1 MTAALGSMPRLA
13 AGTLAAL
20 LSDYTFRTVALGAA
34 IIGLMSGVVGCFSV
48 LRREALLADGASHA
62 ALPGVVAAY
71 LITGSKDAAVLL
83 AGAAASAVLA
93 AAATVLT
100 ARRTRIKFESALAV
114 AMSVFFGLGLALMS
128 YAQRLPGASKA
139 GLARFIYG
147 EASSIVMRDVC
158 ASAALALMLTALV
171 CVFFRQF
178 KLAAFDP
185 EYAASAGLRSGA
197 AGGALTAMTVAV
209 TVLGIQAVG
218 AVLMSA
224 LLIAPAVAAR
234 QWTRSLAGM
243 TALAAVFGAVS
254 GVAGTAYSSLRDGV
268 PTGPAIVVTASV
280 IAGVSLLAAP
290 GRGIAAKLVRRR
302 RLRRRV
308 LAANVSA
315 PEGFDRTPPD
325 ASTTTE
331 QSARPAAP
339 PDGEGSPNAP
349 QNERIIPAAPPDG
362 EKHAAASA
370 PDEDGKGGGSDA
382 GGA

>member
-1 MTAALGSMPRLA
+1 MTAALVSAPRLA

-20 LSDYTFRTVALGAA
+20 MSDYTFRTVALGAA

-71 LITGSKDAAVLL
+71 LITGSRDAAVLL

-158 ASAALALMLTALV
+158 ASAVLALMLTALV

-254 GVAGTAYSSLRDGV
+254 GVAGTAYSSLREGV

-308 LAANVSA
+308 LAADMSV
-315 PEGFDRTPPD
+315 PEGLGRTPPD
-325 ASTTTE
+325 VS
-331 QSARPAAP
+331 AAP
-339 PDGEGSPNAP
+339 EQGTHLVATPDGEG
-349 QNERIIPAAPPDG
+349 RPAATLDG
-362 EKHAAASA
+362 EGRAAASA
-370 PDEDGKGGGSDA
+370 PDKDGRGGGSDA

>member
-268 PTGPAIVVTASV
+268 PTGPAV